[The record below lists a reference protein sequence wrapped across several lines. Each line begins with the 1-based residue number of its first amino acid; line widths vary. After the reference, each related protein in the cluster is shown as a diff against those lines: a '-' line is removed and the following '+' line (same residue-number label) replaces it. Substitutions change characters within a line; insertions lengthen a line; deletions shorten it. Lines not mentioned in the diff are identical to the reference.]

1 MRCLVV
7 DESATTRRI
16 VRNVLTDLGADE
28 VIEQTDGR
36 EALAQIEGTLDLVV
50 TGRVLPGFDGIELT
64 RRLREK
70 PQTAQVP
77 ILMIALRGTHKDV
90 TMAREAGVTS
100 YLIKPL
106 TADNL
111 RSRIEMLTRT
121 EVEEEAEAPAPGATA
136 EAA

>member
-16 VRNVLTDLGADE
+16 VRNVLVDLRADE
-28 VIEQTDGR
+28 VIEKADGR
-36 EALAQIEGTLDLVV
+36 EALAQVDGAIDLVV

-70 PQTAQVP
+70 PETAEVP
-77 ILMIALRGTHKDV
+77 VLMIALRGTHKDV
-90 TMAREAGVTS
+90 TLAREAGVTS

-106 TADNL
+106 TSDNL
-111 RSRIEMLTRT
+111 RSRIEALMMRG
-121 EVEEEAEAPAPGATA
+121 EGEEGGAKA